1 MKENHYEDRSIH
13 NFLKTLSI
21 YQIDNDLG
29 YTLAYNML
37 KNLSSGHITVR
48 SGQIINEKTAKNRC
62 KEINFQMKSLSKL
75 VHLFQSYDATDTQT
89 HRHRLQLKL
98 NFCVKNKHLTVG
110 LTPEHYFVFWN

>member
-48 SGQIINEKTAKNRC
+48 S
-62 KEINFQMKSLSKL
+62 
-75 VHLFQSYDATDTQT
+75 VTDD
-89 HRHRLQLKL
+89 H
-98 NFCVKNKHLTVG
+98 
-110 LTPEHYFVFWN
+110 

>member
-1 MKENHYEDRSIH
+1 MRPILSETQSNSRSLVATMKENHYEDRSIH

-48 SGQIINEKTAKNRC
+48 S
-62 KEINFQMKSLSKL
+62 
-75 VHLFQSYDATDTQT
+75 VTDD
-89 HRHRLQLKL
+89 H
-98 NFCVKNKHLTVG
+98 
-110 LTPEHYFVFWN
+110 